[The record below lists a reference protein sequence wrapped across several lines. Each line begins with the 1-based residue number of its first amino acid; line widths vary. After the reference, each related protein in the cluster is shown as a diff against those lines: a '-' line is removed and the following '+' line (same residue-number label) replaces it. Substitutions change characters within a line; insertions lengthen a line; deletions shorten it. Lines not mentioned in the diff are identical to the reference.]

1 MHHQPGRDQYY
12 LMIKWTKAKVCVYAD
27 SVLCV
32 GQVKDISGAT
42 ERWKGQVEG
51 LTLYSSSQD
60 AVAVG
65 GEPTKLEWNNFPG
78 FSSFSLFF
86 ARSRTTWRQKNIKPE
101 DFKDRVIFM
110 SMLNDIVRKKNGEN
124 CISNAEEVRTYAT
137 KFTQGHWTFLGPGSE
152 EKRYGDSHDQ
162 EETVELHRQQK
173 CTAIQTDW
181 SSCLQ
186 KHQCFES
193 WNLEAKDRQM
203 YHSLQW
209 RFYKYRTLVPNSSL
223 CQPALSVF
231 GAVANWCYQFGLIGD
246 GKGRIAVLV
255 NN

>member
-1 MHHQPGRDQYY
+1 MERSSGRTHIVFVFPRCSGSRRRTDKVRVEQFPRVFVILSILREIQNDLETKEHQARRLQGPGHLHVNAQRH
-12 LMIKWTKAKVCVYAD
+12 L
-27 SVLCV
+27 
-32 GQVKDISGAT
+32 
-42 ERWKGQVEG
+42 
-51 LTLYSSSQD
+51 
-60 AVAVG
+60 
-65 GEPTKLEWNNFPG
+65 
-78 FSSFSLFF
+78 
-86 ARSRTTWRQKNIKPE
+86 
-101 DFKDRVIFM
+101 
-110 SMLNDIVRKKNGEN
+110 RKKNGEN

-193 WNLEAKDRQM
+193 WNLEAKERQM